1 MAFALPC
8 RWDCASA
15 AVDQQPEGSR
25 NRGRLRMRLLRSWL
39 SCRHEIGRVYKELVG
54 LGIKSQVSGAE
65 FCFDRLHYA
74 ETVRRILVVN
84 VQRAFP
90 CRDKKCTAGWLVD
103 IRIYASPNRKGLHDL
118 ARINIHNS
126 QHFVA
131 STNEKPVMLGI
142 KIDGRR

>member
-25 NRGRLRMRLLRSWL
+25 NRGRLRMRLLRCGLGSG
-39 SCRHEIGRVYKELVG
+39 SEVGRVYKELVG

-65 FCFDRLHYA
+65 FCLDRLHNA
-74 ETVRRILVVN
+74 ETVRRILVVD

-90 CRDKKCTAGWLVD
+90 CRDKKRTTGWLID

-131 STNEKPVMLGI
+131 STNEQ
-142 KIDGRR
+142 